1 MRSVLFFVVATAAVA
16 AAAAETAPA
25 VDDVAWL
32 AGAWRGEAFGG
43 TFEETWNPPS
53 GGAMV
58 GMFKL
63 LRDGE
68 IQMYEIMRIAPVD
81 GRVVLEVKHFSAD
94 FVAWEEKDE
103 STRFPLVEAR
113 DGYAAFDGLVF
124 ERQEDGSVVASLRM
138 RDPATGA
145 TRTETLRFRRVVTA
159 SG

>member
-1 MRSVLFFVVATAAVA
+1 MRAAPVVMMIAVA
-16 AAAAETAPA
+16 AAVVVAEAAPT

-32 AGAWRGEAFGG
+32 AGSWRGEAFGG

-81 GRVVLEVKHFSAD
+81 GGIVLEVKHFSAD

-124 ERQEDGSVVASLRM
+124 ERQEDGSVVARLRM
-138 RDPATGA
+138 RDAGTGE
-145 TRTETLRFRRVVTA
+145 TRTETLLFRRVATA
-159 SG
+159 P